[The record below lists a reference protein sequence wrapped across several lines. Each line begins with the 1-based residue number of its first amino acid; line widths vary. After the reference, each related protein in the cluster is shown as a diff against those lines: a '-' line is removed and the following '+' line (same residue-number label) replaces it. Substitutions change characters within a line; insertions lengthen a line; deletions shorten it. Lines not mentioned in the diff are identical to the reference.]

1 MQTSK
6 NELKLGVLYKV
17 ESPIVFI
24 MYTIIKWGGMLH
36 ARTD

>member
-17 ESPIVFI
+17 ESPIVFYHVHPLNSSLKI
-24 MYTIIKWGGMLH
+24 SP
-36 ARTD
+36 A